1 MAAAKRREA
10 LVVLDEPRIQRRCP
24 RAMHICQD
32 YFNRHVGLTL
42 GLASYPGYSV
52 S

>member
-10 LVVLDEPRIQRRCP
+10 LVVLDGAHSEEVPL
-24 RAMHICQD
+24 AMHICQD